1 MLNRCLF
8 GLLLISLG
16 IVLSSCAAKPP
27 NDATVD
33 DYNQFAIR
41 SAELQ
46 LWNEAIFRWKQVLE
60 IDPKNAD
67 VHNNLGVGYEALGKI
82 ELALEAYKQ
91 ASELDPKNKY
101 YRYNYRKCRLHVERN
116 RRKTPVQESE
126 ADDSKS

>member
-1 MLNRCLF
+1 MC
-8 GLLLISLG
+8 
-16 IVLSSCAAKPP
+16 IVLFSCAARSP
-27 NDATVD
+27 NEATVAE
-33 DYNQFAIR
+33 YNQFAIR

-60 IDPKNAD
+60 IEPKNAD

-116 RRKTPVQESE
+116 RKKTPVQESGE
-126 ADDSKS
+126 GDSKS